1 MKKIIITNKFVSKI
15 NKDIKKNSHEK
26 KESLNETSTKFSKQI
41 NLINSSQNIQKTPQ
55 KINKNNIFRNGNQ
68 NSNEQIK
75 SLKQLTNLNNIEISI
90 SKIKQSII
98 EHNKNKLNNISKHLT
113 PKEDNKKIRLRN
125 NSENYNKKYET
136 QLFNRYNKYN
146 ISDILYQI
154 DKTYSKINFNDKDFI
169 TRMNNYATKRNL
181 RDDKINEILNDN
193 KPKISKENLLKIF
206 NRLIED
212 SNRRNEA
219 NLKIEIL
226 KKSNIILN
234 DYSNKLIKNKSI
246 NPERWK
252 KIYED
257 RFKCKFEKYNNNRKN
272 KKLELELKKKKNE
285 ENEITEMKK
294 YSKSIV
300 LSKDYLNEFNKR
312 LYYEPISKKKL
323 SSFKNFKLKNQEFE
337 YSIKLS
343 SKKNHKHNNKEK
355 LKINRN
361 KSLNS
366 KNSSNS
372 SSIINNSLI

>member
-125 NSENYNKKYET
+125 NSESYNKKYET

-212 SNRRNEA
+212 
-219 NLKIEIL
+219 
-226 KKSNIILN
+226 
-234 DYSNKLIKNKSI
+234 
-246 NPERWK
+246 
-252 KIYED
+252 
-257 RFKCKFEKYNNNRKN
+257 
-272 KKLELELKKKKNE
+272 
-285 ENEITEMKK
+285 
-294 YSKSIV
+294 
-300 LSKDYLNEFNKR
+300 
-312 LYYEPISKKKL
+312 
-323 SSFKNFKLKNQEFE
+323 
-337 YSIKLS
+337 
-343 SKKNHKHNNKEK
+343 
-355 LKINRN
+355 
-361 KSLNS
+361 
-366 KNSSNS
+366 
-372 SSIINNSLI
+372 